1 MGCDIEQIRLE
12 VVNKSGAPQCTNQ
25 IENQSEGSALT
36 LHDDVT
42 VVVGVIP
49 VKGRVQKTKWKFLM
63 AFAMKALVA
72 GVSVAIKV
80 IFNFLLRNHLQSLLD
95 CQNAFRT

>member
-1 MGCDIEQIRLE
+1 MGCDSEQIRLE

-63 AFAMKALVA
+63 ALGQSRPTAGKA
-72 GVSVAIKV
+72 
-80 IFNFLLRNHLQSLLD
+80 
-95 CQNAFRT
+95 

>member
-1 MGCDIEQIRLE
+1 MGCDSEQIRLE

-42 VVVGVIP
+42 VVVGV
-49 VKGRVQKTKWKFLM
+49 RVTELGSFSSGAKM
-63 AFAMKALVA
+63 AMKIFVKR
-72 GVSVAIKV
+72 VSTIFGTNASFLRV
-80 IFNFLLRNHLQSLLD
+80 IANLQ
-95 CQNAFRT
+95 T

>member
-1 MGCDIEQIRLE
+1 MGCDSEQIRLE

-63 AFAMKALVA
+63 AFAMKAVGGGRGGDL
-72 GVSVAIKV
+72 GC
-80 IFNFLLRNHLQSLLD
+80 H
-95 CQNAFRT
+95 